1 MTNPFQ
7 SLFDQI
13 IPEKEKRTMI
23 RFHNAYIASRK
34 RIARRRQLANAG
46 KLVAL
51 VTAVFAMI
59 VLGVLA

>member
-1 MTNPFQ
+1 
-7 SLFDQI
+7 
-13 IPEKEKRTMI
+13 MI
-23 RFHNAYIASRK
+23 RFHSAYIASQK

-59 VLGVLA
+59 ALGVCA

>member
-1 MTNPFQ
+1 
-7 SLFDQI
+7 
-13 IPEKEKRTMI
+13 MI